1 MNPVDSLGPTLKT
14 VSGELVFAAGVLQ
27 LVAGQ
32 DAIRQAAE
40 CRLRTFREEWFLDT
54 SVGTPYSTEILGN
67 NTQPLYDQALKSV
80 ILGTE
85 GVSSIDSYT
94 STYDSAT
101 RSLTVEATITTIYGS
116 TALTTTLPF

>member
-1 MNPVDSLGPTLKT
+1 MRYRALDANGDYTFGQGPG
-14 VSGELVFAAGVLQ
+14 SWLVNSSACVAQAVLT
-27 LVAGQ
+27 
-32 DAIRQAAE
+32 
-40 CRLRTFREEWFLDT
+40 RLRLHTGEWFLDS

-94 STYDSAT
+94 STYDSAA
-101 RSLTVEATITTIYGS
+101 RSLTVEATIMTIYGS